1 MKTQKEKVL
10 VKTVTESVA
19 QLRRAAKAYHKALE
33 KAERSESKLYDF
45 VGGDGTARLDA
56 MLKKIEREIED
67 IKNPTYDGDGACL

>member
-19 QLRRAAKAYHKALE
+19 QLRRAAKAYRRALE
-33 KAERSESKLYDF
+33 KAERSESMLSDF

-67 IKNPTYDGDGACL
+67 IKNPTYGGDGACL